1 MGKGVGNVISGLLQR
16 FSKKYT
22 VLFALAVSLVMLL
35 IGTLFSWDEKPVMGL
50 DKLCADV
57 LITCACLVIARIIG
71 LQDELGFRKKGF
83 AKGMLY
89 GIPFLIIGVA
99 SVLVSN
105 MGIDWSDL
113 KFISVSNALIF
124 TVNMLFVGVNE
135 EVWMRSLI
143 LNIFLQKYEKN
154 RKGIWKAILLSA
166 LVFGVIHL
174 PNIFFMDPVTLAVQ
188 VINAASA
195 GVLFAVIFIK
205 SRNIWAGIVVHAFV
219 DWSSLFVAN
228 CFTGGNSI
236 ISVAMTIP
244 QAIIVVLLG
253 SVPPLIISWIYL
265 RKV

>member
-1 MGKGVGNVISGLLQR
+1 MIKESLQK

-22 VLFALAVSLVMLL
+22 VLFTIIVSLVMLL
-35 IGTLFSWDEKPVMGL
+35 IGTLFSWDENPVMGL

-57 LITCACLVIARIIG
+57 LITCTCLVIARLLG
-71 LQDELGFRKKGF
+71 LQDELGFQKKGF

-99 SVLVSN
+99 SVFVSN
-105 MGIDWSDL
+105 MGIDWSAL
-113 KFISVSNALIF
+113 KFISVFNALIF

-143 LNIFLQKYEKN
+143 LNVFLQKYEKN
-154 RKGIWKAILLSA
+154 KKGIWKAIILSA

-195 GVLFAVIFIK
+195 GVLFAAIFMK
-205 SRNIWAGIVVHAFV
+205 AHNIWAGIVVHAFV
-219 DWSSLFVAN
+219 DWSSLLIAN
-228 CFTGGNSI
+228 CFTGANSI
-236 ISVAMTIP
+236 ISIAMTIP
-244 QAIIVVLLG
+244 QAVVIVLLG
-253 SVPPLIISWIYL
+253 SVPPLIISWLYL
-265 RKV
+265 RKM